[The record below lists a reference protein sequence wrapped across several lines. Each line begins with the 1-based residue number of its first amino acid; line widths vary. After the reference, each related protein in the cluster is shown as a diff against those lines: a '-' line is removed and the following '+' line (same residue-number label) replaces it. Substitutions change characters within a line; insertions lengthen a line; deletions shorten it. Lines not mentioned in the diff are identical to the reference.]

1 MEKPNRGVRESD
13 KKRHDSEK
21 LEILPRIEQRSE
33 F

>member
-1 MEKPNRGVRESD
+1 MEKQNRGVRESD
-13 KKRHDSEK
+13 KKRNDFEK